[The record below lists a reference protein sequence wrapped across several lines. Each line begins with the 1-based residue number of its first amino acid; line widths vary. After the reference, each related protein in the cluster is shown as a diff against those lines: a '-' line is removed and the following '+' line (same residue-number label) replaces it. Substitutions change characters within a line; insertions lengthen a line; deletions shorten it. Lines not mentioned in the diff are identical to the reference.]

1 MTINCHLL
9 NDSDDGIT
17 KDIIFCCL
25 IICLIDFLIQP
36 PDLNEVFWLVYN
48 ILIPQSSVKSL
59 LAYSAGK
66 RRNITI
72 QTQFLKALEDSC
84 AVALQGATI
93 VNKGSDSNSIPN
105 IQSSTVDSR

>member
-25 IICLIDFLIQP
+25 IIDFLIQP

-48 ILIPQSSVKSL
+48 ILIPQSCVKTFVGGNN
-59 LAYSAGK
+59 AG
-66 RRNITI
+66 TLI
-72 QTQFLKALEDSC
+72 QYKDTF
-84 AVALQGATI
+84 
-93 VNKGSDSNSIPN
+93 
-105 IQSSTVDSR
+105 